1 MRFGIGVFHMVPQ
14 CVGGRVGVLA
24 MGVQKAVKQVGGAGK
39 GGSQGSYFERLR
51 AVADLRYDDSA
62 DDAAH
67 QLVLDKIGACED
79 LVRQYAQANGF
90 RSQEVRSAI
99 DEWAR
104 SFLADLGATRD
115 QLRDGRDVVVQ
126 ARGVMRQARDLFQA
140 NVSDELLTG
149 GERGWRLAADVV
161 GAVTTVVAPLGGF
174 LCFLGVETYFSGLEK
189 ERDREREEYCQNVIE
204 QMNASLNEGA
214 DRMQGIIDN
223 GGDKQNRWE
232 RRPAPPLPGVVDPNL
247 MGGVGG
253 AGSGSGAGGL
263 GGASGPGAGGSGA
276 GGAGGLDGGASGS
289 GGVVLPGRDWASEG
303 FARPGAV
310 QDPPPYAR
318 LSDVDGVGLVGRP
331 VNQTVTPNGLVG
343 GYAPPSAVHAS
354 DPRWDPS
361 YRIPHDAVSVG
372 RAASSGALGAIAG
385 GAGISARSLL
395 SGAAAAGAKGAAT
408 AGLKGAAAGTAG
420 AAGAKG
426 AAGLG
431 AGLKGGAAARGG
443 AGGVMGMGAP
453 AGGAGGEGED
463 KKRKRRAFTA
473 VFADEPDQEA
483 GPVWDPAHGPG
494 SADDD
499 IVLEVDLDEWG
510 LR

>member
-1 MRFGIGVFHMVPQ
+1 
-14 CVGGRVGVLA
+14 
-24 MGVQKAVKQVGGAGK
+24 MGVEKVVKQVGGAGK

-51 AVADLRYDDSA
+51 AVAELRYDDSA

-79 LVRQYAQANGF
+79 LVRQYAQTNGF

-223 GGDKQNRWE
+223 GGDGEDDYKRQK
-232 RRPAPPLPGVVDPNL
+232 PTASLPGVVDPNL
-247 MGGVGG
+247 VAGAGGGGDGGGSG
-253 AGSGSGAGGL
+253 AGSGFGAGVPGGADGAGGGL
-263 GGASGPGAGGSGA
+263 DGAGAGGSG
-276 GGAGGLDGGASGS
+276 
-289 GGVVLPGRDWASEG
+289 GVLLPGRDWASEG

-361 YRIPHDAVSVG
+361 YRIPQDALGVG

-395 SGAAAAGAKGAAT
+395 SGAAGLGAAGAKGAAGLGAAG
-408 AGLKGAAAGTAG
+408 AGLKGAAAG

-431 AGLKGGAAARGG
+431 AAAAARGG

-453 AGGAGGEGED
+453 VGGAGGNDADE
-463 KKRKRRAFTA
+463 KKKRRAFTA
-473 VFADEPDQEA
+473 VFADGPDEDA

-510 LR
+510 L

>member
-1 MRFGIGVFHMVPQ
+1 
-14 CVGGRVGVLA
+14 
-24 MGVQKAVKQVGGAGK
+24 MGVEKAVKQAGGAGK
-39 GGSQGSYFERLR
+39 GGDGQGTYFERLR

-67 QLVLDKIGACED
+67 QLVLDKIGECED
-79 LVRQYAQANGF
+79 LVRKYAQANGF
-90 RSQEVRSAI
+90 RSEQVRSAI

-104 SFLADLGATRD
+104 AFLADLGATRD

-126 ARGVMRQARDLFQA
+126 ARGVMRQARDLFNQ

-189 ERDREREEYCQNVIE
+189 ERDREREEYCQSVIE

-214 DRMQGIIDN
+214 DRMQGIIDK
-223 GGDKQNRWE
+223 GGDGDGGKIRGNK
-232 RRPAPPLPGVVDPNL
+232 PSSTDPLPGVVDPNL
-247 MGGVGG
+247 MAG
-253 AGSGSGAGGL
+253 AGA
-263 GGASGPGAGGSGA
+263 GAGGSG
-276 GGAGGLDGGASGS
+276 GVGPGSVGAGDPLGGSGGSGS
-289 GGVVLPGRDWASEG
+289 GGSGVVLPGRDWASEG

-372 RAASSGALGAIAG
+372 RAASSGALGALAG
-385 GAGISARSLL
+385 GAGISARSLR
-395 SGAAAAGAKGAAT
+395 SGAAGLGAAGAKGAV
-408 AGLKGAAAGTAG
+408 GLGAAG

-431 AGLKGGAAARGG
+431 AAGLKGGAAAAAARGG

-453 AGGAGGEGED
+453 VGGAGGQGGDEK
-463 KKRKRRAFTA
+463 KKRRPFTA
-473 VFADEPDQEA
+473 VFKDDPDEDA

-494 SADDD
+494 SADDGT
-499 IVLEVDLDEWG
+499 VLEVDLDEWG
-510 LR
+510 L

>member
-1 MRFGIGVFHMVPQ
+1 
-14 CVGGRVGVLA
+14 
-24 MGVQKAVKQVGGAGK
+24 MGVQKVVKQVGGAGK
-39 GGSQGSYFERLR
+39 GGARGSYFERLR

-67 QLVLDKIGACED
+67 QLVLDKISACED
-79 LVRQYAQANGF
+79 LVRKYAQTNGF

-104 SFLADLGATRD
+104 AFLSDLGATRD

-126 ARGVMRQARDLFQA
+126 ARGVMRQARDLFNQ

-149 GERGWRLAADVV
+149 AERGWRLASDVV
-161 GAVTTVVAPLGGF
+161 GAVTTVVAPLGGV
-174 LCFLGVETYFSGLEK
+174 LCLLGAETYFSGLEE
-189 ERDREREEYCQNVIE
+189 ERDREREEYCQSVIE
-204 QMNASLNEGA
+204 QMNASLTEGA
-214 DRMQGIIDN
+214 DRMQAIIDN
-223 GGDKQNRWE
+223 GGDGKDVGGGKH
-232 RRPAPPLPGVVDPNL
+232 PSIDPLPGVVDPNL
-247 MGGVGG
+247 M
-253 AGSGSGAGGL
+253 AGAGG
-263 GGASGPGAGGSGA
+263 GGDGGGSGA
-276 GGAGGLDGGASGS
+276 GSGFGARVPGGADGAGGGLDGAGGGGGA
-289 GGVVLPGRDWASEG
+289 GGVLLPGRDWASEG

-361 YRIPHDAVSVG
+361 YRIPQDALGVG

-408 AGLKGAAAGTAG
+408 AGLKGATAGATG

-431 AGLKGGAAARGG
+431 AGVKGGAAARGG
-443 AGGVMGMGAP
+443 AAGMMGMGAP
-453 AGGAGGEGED
+453 AGGPGGEGDE
-463 KKRKRRAFTA
+463 KKKRRAFTA

-483 GPVWDPAHGPG
+483 APVWDPAHGPG

>member
-1 MRFGIGVFHMVPQ
+1 M
-14 CVGGRVGVLA
+14 
-24 MGVQKAVKQVGGAGK
+24 
-39 GGSQGSYFERLR
+39 
-51 AVADLRYDDSA
+51 
-62 DDAAH
+62 
-67 QLVLDKIGACED
+67 
-79 LVRQYAQANGF
+79 
-90 RSQEVRSAI
+90 
-99 DEWAR
+99 
-104 SFLADLGATRD
+104 
-115 QLRDGRDVVVQ
+115 
-126 ARGVMRQARDLFQA
+126 
-140 NVSDELLTG
+140 
-149 GERGWRLAADVV
+149 
-161 GAVTTVVAPLGGF
+161 
-174 LCFLGVETYFSGLEK
+174 
-189 ERDREREEYCQNVIE
+189 IE

-214 DRMQGIIDN
+214 DKMQGIIDN
-223 GGDKQNRWE
+223 GGDGKDVDGGK
-232 RRPAPPLPGVVDPNL
+232 LPGRAPSADPLRGIVDPNL
-247 MGGVGG
+247 MD
-253 AGSGSGAGGL
+253 
-263 GGASGPGAGGSGA
+263 GPGGGSGA
-276 GGAGGLDGGASGS
+276 GGADGSGGGLDGAGGSGGS
-289 GGVVLPGRDWASEG
+289 GGVLLPGRDWASEG

>member
-1 MRFGIGVFHMVPQ
+1 
-14 CVGGRVGVLA
+14 
-24 MGVQKAVKQVGGAGK
+24 MGVEKAVKQAGGAGK
-39 GGSQGSYFERLR
+39 GGDGQGTYFERLR

-67 QLVLDKIGACED
+67 QLVLDKIGECED
-79 LVRQYAQANGF
+79 LVRKYAQANGF
-90 RSQEVRSAI
+90 RSEQVRAAI

-214 DRMQGIIDN
+214 DKMQGIIDKGGN
-223 GGDKQNRWE
+223 GGWTRDSSRKN
-232 RRPAPPLPGVVDPNL
+232 PAVDTLPGIVDPNL
-247 MGGVGG
+247 MAGAGAGAGGSGGVGTLGG
-253 AGSGSGAGGL
+253 AGVPGGSDGSGAGGL
-263 GGASGPGAGGSGA
+263 DGAGGS
-276 GGAGGLDGGASGS
+276 
-289 GGVVLPGRDWASEG
+289 GVVLPGRDWASEG

-395 SGAAAAGAKGAAT
+395 SGAAGLGA
-408 AGLKGAAAGTAG
+408 AGLKGAAGLGAAG

-431 AGLKGGAAARGG
+431 AAGLKGGAAAARGG
-443 AGGVMGMGAP
+443 AGGLMGMGAP
-453 AGGAGGEGED
+453 VGGAGGQGGDEK
-463 KKRKRRAFTA
+463 KKRRPFTA
-473 VFADEPDQEA
+473 VFKDDPDEDA

-494 SADDD
+494 SADDGT
-499 IVLEVDLDEWG
+499 VLEVDLDEWG
-510 LR
+510 L

>member
-1 MRFGIGVFHMVPQ
+1 
-14 CVGGRVGVLA
+14 
-24 MGVQKAVKQVGGAGK
+24 
-39 GGSQGSYFERLR
+39 
-51 AVADLRYDDSA
+51 
-62 DDAAH
+62 
-67 QLVLDKIGACED
+67 
-79 LVRQYAQANGF
+79 
-90 RSQEVRSAI
+90 
-99 DEWAR
+99 
-104 SFLADLGATRD
+104 
-115 QLRDGRDVVVQ
+115 
-126 ARGVMRQARDLFQA
+126 MRQARDLFQA

-149 GERGWRLAADVV
+149 GERGWRLATDGAGAVAFFAIPVV
-161 GAVTTVVAPLGGF
+161 GAVAMVASEL
-174 LCFLGVETYFSGLEK
+174 YWSGLEE

-214 DRMQGIIDN
+214 DKMQGIIDN
-223 GGDKQNRWE
+223 GGDGGWTRDSNR
-232 RRPAPPLPGVVDPNL
+232 RIPAVDPLRGVVDPNL

-263 GGASGPGAGGSGA
+263 GGASGAGAGGSGA
-276 GGAGGLDGGASGS
+276 GGAGGGFDGAGGDGS

-303 FARPGAV
+303 FARPGAI

-318 LSDVDGVGLVGRP
+318 LSDVDGVGLVERP

-343 GYAPPSAVHAS
+343 GYTPPSAVHAS
-354 DPRWDPS
+354 DPRWDPA
-361 YRIPHDAVSVG
+361 YRIPQDALSVG

-395 SGAAAAGAKGAAT
+395 SGAAAAGAKGAVGLGA
-408 AGLKGAAAGTAG
+408 AGLKGGAGLGAAG
-420 AAGAKG
+420 AAGAK
-426 AAGLG
+426 
-431 AGLKGGAAARGG
+431 GG

-453 AGGAGGEGED
+453 VGGAGGNDADEK
-463 KKRKRRAFTA
+463 KKRRPFTA

-483 GPVWDPAHGPG
+483 APVWDPAHGPG

>member
-1 MRFGIGVFHMVPQ
+1 
-14 CVGGRVGVLA
+14 
-24 MGVQKAVKQVGGAGK
+24 MGVQKVVKQVGGAGK
-39 GGSQGSYFERLR
+39 GGDGQGSYFERLQ

-67 QLVLDKIGACED
+67 QLVLDKIGECED
-79 LVRQYAQANGF
+79 LVRKYAQANGF
-90 RSQEVRSAI
+90 RSEQVRAAI

-104 SFLADLGATRD
+104 AFLADLGATRD

-126 ARGVMRQARDLFQA
+126 ARGVMRQARDLFNQ

-189 ERDREREEYCQNVIE
+189 ERDREREEYCQSVIE

-214 DRMQGIIDN
+214 DKMQAIIDKGGN
-223 GGDKQNRWE
+223 GNDDYKLQQ
-232 RRPAPPLPGVVDPNL
+232 PQAPSLPGIVDPNL
-247 MGGVGG
+247 MAGAGAGGSGGVGPGSVG
-253 AGSGSGAGGL
+253 AGDPL
-263 GGASGPGAGGSGA
+263 GGSGA
-276 GGAGGLDGGASGS
+276 GGRDGADGAGVGGS
-289 GGVVLPGRDWASEG
+289 GVLLPGRDWASEG

-343 GYAPPSAVHAS
+343 GYTPPSAVHAS

-372 RAASSGALGAIAG
+372 RAASSGALGALAG

-395 SGAAAAGAKGAAT
+395 SGAAGLGA
-408 AGLKGAAAGTAG
+408 AGLKGAAGLGAAG

-431 AGLKGGAAARGG
+431 AAGLKGGAAARGG
-443 AGGVMGMGAP
+443 AGGLMGMGAP
-453 AGGAGGEGED
+453 VGGAGGQGGDEK
-463 KKRKRRAFTA
+463 KKRRPFTA
-473 VFADEPDQEA
+473 VFKDDPDEEA

-510 LR
+510 L

>member
-1 MRFGIGVFHMVPQ
+1 M
-14 CVGGRVGVLA
+14 
-24 MGVQKAVKQVGGAGK
+24 
-39 GGSQGSYFERLR
+39 
-51 AVADLRYDDSA
+51 ADLRYDDSA

-67 QLVLDKIGACED
+67 QLVLDKISACED
-79 LVRQYAQANGF
+79 LVHKYAQTNGF

-104 SFLADLGATRD
+104 AFLADLGATRD

-126 ARGVMRQARDLFQA
+126 VRGVMRQARDLFQA

-149 GERGWRLAADVV
+149 AERGWRIATDGAGAVAFCAIPVV
-161 GAVTTVVAPLGGF
+161 GAVAMVASEL
-174 LCFLGVETYFSGLEK
+174 YWSGLEK

-204 QMNASLNEGA
+204 QMNASLTEGA
-214 DRMQGIIDN
+214 DRMQAIIDK
-223 GGDKQNRWE
+223 GGDGEDDYKRQK
-232 RRPAPPLPGVVDPNL
+232 PTASLPGVVDPNL
-247 MGGVGG
+247 MAGG
-253 AGSGSGAGGL
+253 AGSGFGAGVP
-263 GGASGPGAGGSGA
+263 GGAYGSGA
-276 GGAGGLDGGASGS
+276 GAGGGFDGDGS
-289 GGVVLPGRDWASEG
+289 GVVLPGRDWASEG

-343 GYAPPSAVHAS
+343 GYTPPSAVHAS

-361 YRIPHDAVSVG
+361 YRIPQDALSVG

-385 GAGISARSLL
+385 GTAVSARSLL
-395 SGAAAAGAKGAAT
+395 SGAAGLKGAAT
-408 AGLKGAAAGTAG
+408 AGLKGATAG
-420 AAGAKG
+420 AAGAGAKG

-431 AGLKGGAAARGG
+431 AALKGGAAAARGG

-453 AGGAGGEGED
+453 AGGAGGEGDEK
-463 KKRKRRAFTA
+463 KKRRPFTA
-473 VFADEPDQEA
+473 VFADEPDQETA
-483 GPVWDPAHGPG
+483 PVWDPAHGPG

-510 LR
+510 L

>member
-1 MRFGIGVFHMVPQ
+1 M
-14 CVGGRVGVLA
+14 
-24 MGVQKAVKQVGGAGK
+24 
-39 GGSQGSYFERLR
+39 
-51 AVADLRYDDSA
+51 
-62 DDAAH
+62 
-67 QLVLDKIGACED
+67 
-79 LVRQYAQANGF
+79 
-90 RSQEVRSAI
+90 
-99 DEWAR
+99 
-104 SFLADLGATRD
+104 
-115 QLRDGRDVVVQ
+115 
-126 ARGVMRQARDLFQA
+126 
-140 NVSDELLTG
+140 
-149 GERGWRLAADVV
+149 
-161 GAVTTVVAPLGGF
+161 
-174 LCFLGVETYFSGLEK
+174 
-189 ERDREREEYCQNVIE
+189 IE

-214 DRMQGIIDN
+214 DKMQGIIDK
-223 GGDKQNRWE
+223 GGDAKDNIWE
-232 RRPAPPLPGVVDPNL
+232 RRPAPSLPGIVDPNL
-247 MGGVGG
+247 M
-253 AGSGSGAGGL
+253 A
-263 GGASGPGAGGSGA
+263 GA
-276 GGAGGLDGGASGS
+276 GGAGGGSGAGAGGSGGVGPGSVGAGEPLGGSGGSGS
-289 GGVVLPGRDWASEG
+289 GGSGVVLPGRDWASEG

-372 RAASSGALGAIAG
+372 RAASSGALGALAG

-395 SGAAAAGAKGAAT
+395 SGAAGLGAAGAKGAA
-408 AGLKGAAAGTAG
+408 GLGAAG

-431 AGLKGGAAARGG
+431 AAGLKGGAAAARGG

-453 AGGAGGEGED
+453 VGGAGGQGGDEK
-463 KKRKRRAFTA
+463 KKRRPFTA
-473 VFADEPDQEA
+473 VFADGPDEDA

-510 LR
+510 L

>member
-1 MRFGIGVFHMVPQ
+1 
-14 CVGGRVGVLA
+14 
-24 MGVQKAVKQVGGAGK
+24 MGVEKAVKQAGGAGK

-51 AVADLRYDDSA
+51 AVAELRYDDSA

-67 QLVLDKIGACED
+67 QLVLDKIGECED
-79 LVRQYAQANGF
+79 LVRKYAQANGF
-90 RSQEVRSAI
+90 RSEQVRAAI

-104 SFLADLGATRD
+104 AFLADLGATRD

-126 ARGVMRQARDLFQA
+126 ARGVMRQARDLFQE

-214 DRMQGIIDN
+214 DRMQAIIDN
-223 GGDKQNRWE
+223 GGDAKDNIWE
-232 RRPAPPLPGVVDPNL
+232 RRPAPSLPGIVDPNL
-247 MGGVGG
+247 MGGAEGGSG
-253 AGSGSGAGGL
+253 AGSGFGAGVP
-263 GGASGPGAGGSGA
+263 GGADGSGGGLDGAGGSG
-276 GGAGGLDGGASGS
+276 GS

-303 FARPGAV
+303 FARPGAI

-395 SGAAAAGAKGAAT
+395 SGAAGLGAAGAKGAV
-408 AGLKGAAAGTAG
+408 GLGAAG

-426 AAGLG
+426 AAAGLG
-431 AGLKGGAAARGG
+431 AAGAAAARGG

-453 AGGAGGEGED
+453 VAGAGAGGEGED
-463 KKRKRRAFTA
+463 KKKRRPFTA
-473 VFADEPDQEA
+473 VFADGPDEDA

>member
-1 MRFGIGVFHMVPQ
+1 
-14 CVGGRVGVLA
+14 

-39 GGSQGSYFERLR
+39 DGSQGSYFERLR

-214 DRMQGIIDN
+214 DKMQGIIDN
-223 GGDKQNRWE
+223 GGDAKRSSKLPG
-232 RRPAPPLPGVVDPNL
+232 RAPSADPLPGIVDPNL
-247 MGGVGG
+247 MAGAGAGGDGGGSG
-253 AGSGSGAGGL
+253 AGSGFGAGVP
-263 GGASGPGAGGSGA
+263 GGADGSGGGLDGAGGSG
-276 GGAGGLDGGASGS
+276 GS
-289 GGVVLPGRDWASEG
+289 GGVLLPGRDWASEG

-343 GYAPPSAVHAS
+343 GYTPPSAVHAS
-354 DPRWDPS
+354 DPRWDPA
-361 YRIPHDAVSVG
+361 YRIPQDALSAG
-372 RAASSGALGAIAG
+372 RAASSGALGALAG
-385 GAGISARSLL
+385 GAALSARSLL
-395 SGAAAAGAKGAAT
+395 SGAAGLKGAAT
-408 AGLKGAAAGTAG
+408 AGLKGAAGLGAAG

-431 AGLKGGAAARGG
+431 AATGLKGGAAKGG
-443 AGGVMGMGAP
+443 AAGMMGMGAP
-453 AGGAGGEGED
+453 AGGAGGEGNEK
-463 KKRKRRAFTA
+463 KKRRPFTA

-483 GPVWDPAHGPG
+483 APVWDPAHGPG

-510 LR
+510 L

>member
-1 MRFGIGVFHMVPQ
+1 
-14 CVGGRVGVLA
+14 
-24 MGVQKAVKQVGGAGK
+24 MGVQKVVKQAGGAGK
-39 GGSQGSYFERLR
+39 GGSQGTYFERLR
-51 AVADLRYDDSA
+51 AVAELRYDDSA

-90 RSQEVRSAI
+90 RSEQVRAAI

-126 ARGVMRQARDLFQA
+126 ARGVMRQARDLFNQ

-149 GERGWRLAADVV
+149 GERGWRLATDGAGAVAFFAIPVV
-161 GAVTTVVAPLGGF
+161 GAVAMVASEL
-174 LCFLGVETYFSGLEK
+174 YWSGLEE

-214 DRMQGIIDN
+214 DKMQDIIDN
-223 GGDKQNRWE
+223 GGNANDFRKGSGKH
-232 RRPAPPLPGVVDPNL
+232 PTVDPLRGIVDPNL
-247 MGGVGG
+247 MGGAGGGSG
-253 AGSGSGAGGL
+253 AGSGFGAGVP
-263 GGASGPGAGGSGA
+263 GGADGSGGGLDGAGGSG
-276 GGAGGLDGGASGS
+276 GS
-289 GGVVLPGRDWASEG
+289 GGVLLPGRDWASEG
-303 FARPGAV
+303 FARPGAI

-354 DPRWDPS
+354 DPRWDPA
-361 YRIPHDAVSVG
+361 YRIPQDALSVG

-395 SGAAAAGAKGAAT
+395 SGAAAAGAKGAVGLGA
-408 AGLKGAAAGTAG
+408 AGLKGGAGLGAAG
-420 AAGAKG
+420 AAGAK
-426 AAGLG
+426 
-431 AGLKGGAAARGG
+431 GG

-453 AGGAGGEGED
+453 VGGAGGNDADEK
-463 KKRKRRAFTA
+463 KKRRPFTA

-483 GPVWDPAHGPG
+483 APVWDPAHGPG

>member
-1 MRFGIGVFHMVPQ
+1 
-14 CVGGRVGVLA
+14 
-24 MGVQKAVKQVGGAGK
+24 MGVEKAVKRAGGAGK
-39 GGSQGSYFERLR
+39 GGDGQGTYFERLR

-67 QLVLDKIGACED
+67 QLVLDKIGECED
-79 LVRQYAQANGF
+79 LVRKYAQANGF
-90 RSQEVRSAI
+90 RSEQVRSAI

-104 SFLADLGATRD
+104 AFLADLGATRD

-126 ARGVMRQARDLFQA
+126 ARGVMRQARDLFNQ

-149 GERGWRLAADVV
+149 GERGWRLAADGAGAVAFFAIPVV
-161 GAVTTVVAPLGGF
+161 GAVAMVASEL
-174 LCFLGVETYFSGLEK
+174 YWSGLEK

-214 DRMQGIIDN
+214 DKMQAIIDKGGN
-223 GGDKQNRWE
+223 GNDDYKLQQ
-232 RRPAPPLPGVVDPNL
+232 PQAPSLPGIVDPNL
-247 MGGVGG
+247 MAGAGAGGSGGVGPGSVG
-253 AGSGSGAGGL
+253 AGDPL
-263 GGASGPGAGGSGA
+263 GGSGA
-276 GGAGGLDGGASGS
+276 GGRDGADGAGVGGS
-289 GGVVLPGRDWASEG
+289 GVLLPGRDWASEG

-343 GYAPPSAVHAS
+343 GYTPPSAVHAS

-372 RAASSGALGAIAG
+372 RAASSGALGALAG

-395 SGAAAAGAKGAAT
+395 SGAAGLGA
-408 AGLKGAAAGTAG
+408 AGLKGAAGLGAAG

-431 AGLKGGAAARGG
+431 AAGLKGGAAARGG
-443 AGGVMGMGAP
+443 AGGLMGMGAP
-453 AGGAGGEGED
+453 VGGAGGQGGDEK
-463 KKRKRRAFTA
+463 KKRRPFTA
-473 VFADEPDQEA
+473 VFKDDPDEEA

-494 SADDD
+494 SADDGT
-499 IVLEVDLDEWG
+499 VLEVDLDEWG
-510 LR
+510 L

>member
-1 MRFGIGVFHMVPQ
+1 MWFGVGVFHMVPQ

-51 AVADLRYDDSA
+51 AVAELRYDDSA

-90 RSQEVRSAI
+90 RSEQVRAAI

-214 DRMQGIIDN
+214 DKMQGIIDN
-223 GGDKQNRWE
+223 GGDGEKIRGKK
-232 RRPAPPLPGVVDPNL
+232 PPSTDPLPGVVDPNL
-247 MGGVGG
+247 MGGAGG
-253 AGSGSGAGGL
+253 AG
-263 GGASGPGAGGSGA
+263 GGSGA
-276 GGAGGLDGGASGS
+276 GSGFGAGVPGGADGSGGGLDGAGGS
-289 GGVVLPGRDWASEG
+289 DGVLPGRDWASEG

-354 DPRWDPS
+354 DPRWDPA
-361 YRIPHDAVSVG
+361 YRIPQDALSVG

-431 AGLKGGAAARGG
+431 AGLKGGAAARDG

>member
-1 MRFGIGVFHMVPQ
+1 
-14 CVGGRVGVLA
+14 
-24 MGVQKAVKQVGGAGK
+24 MGVEKAVKRAGGAGK
-39 GGSQGSYFERLR
+39 GGDGQGTYFERLR

-67 QLVLDKIGACED
+67 QLVLDKIGECED
-79 LVRQYAQANGF
+79 LVRKYAQANGF
-90 RSQEVRSAI
+90 RSEQVRSAI

-104 SFLADLGATRD
+104 AFLADLGATRD

-126 ARGVMRQARDLFQA
+126 ARGVMRQARDLFNQ

-189 ERDREREEYCQNVIE
+189 ERDREREEYCQSVIE

-214 DRMQGIIDN
+214 DKMQGIIDKGGN
-223 GGDKQNRWE
+223 GDGNGPRKFPG
-232 RRPAPPLPGVVDPNL
+232 RPPSADPLPGIVDPNL
-247 MGGVGG
+247 MAGAGAGAGGSGGGAPLGG
-253 AGSGSGAGGL
+253 AGGPLGGSGAGGL
-263 GGASGPGAGGSGA
+263 DGAGGSG
-276 GGAGGLDGGASGS
+276 GS
-289 GGVVLPGRDWASEG
+289 GVVLPGRDWASEG

-361 YRIPHDAVSVG
+361 YRIPQDALSAG
-372 RAASSGALGAIAG
+372 RAASSGALGALAG

-395 SGAAAAGAKGAAT
+395 SGAAGLGAAGAKGAA
-408 AGLKGAAAGTAG
+408 GLGAAG

-431 AGLKGGAAARGG
+431 AAGAAARGG
-443 AGGVMGMGAP
+443 AGGLMGMGAP
-453 AGGAGGEGED
+453 VGGAGGQGGDEK
-463 KKRKRRAFTA
+463 KKRRPFTA
-473 VFADEPDQEA
+473 VFKDDPDEEA

-494 SADDD
+494 SADDGT
-499 IVLEVDLDEWG
+499 VLEVDLDEWG
-510 LR
+510 L

>member
-1 MRFGIGVFHMVPQ
+1 M
-14 CVGGRVGVLA
+14 
-24 MGVQKAVKQVGGAGK
+24 
-39 GGSQGSYFERLR
+39 
-51 AVADLRYDDSA
+51 
-62 DDAAH
+62 
-67 QLVLDKIGACED
+67 
-79 LVRQYAQANGF
+79 
-90 RSQEVRSAI
+90 
-99 DEWAR
+99 
-104 SFLADLGATRD
+104 
-115 QLRDGRDVVVQ
+115 
-126 ARGVMRQARDLFQA
+126 
-140 NVSDELLTG
+140 
-149 GERGWRLAADVV
+149 
-161 GAVTTVVAPLGGF
+161 
-174 LCFLGVETYFSGLEK
+174 
-189 ERDREREEYCQNVIE
+189 IE

-214 DRMQGIIDN
+214 DRMQAIIDN
-223 GGDKQNRWE
+223 GGDAKDNIWE
-232 RRPAPPLPGVVDPNL
+232 RRPAPSLPGIVDPNL
-247 MGGVGG
+247 MGGAEGGSG
-253 AGSGSGAGGL
+253 AGSGFGAGVP
-263 GGASGPGAGGSGA
+263 GGADGSGGGLDGAGGSG
-276 GGAGGLDGGASGS
+276 GS

-303 FARPGAV
+303 FARPGAI

-395 SGAAAAGAKGAAT
+395 SGAAGLGAAGAKGAV
-408 AGLKGAAAGTAG
+408 GLGAAG

-426 AAGLG
+426 AAAGLG
-431 AGLKGGAAARGG
+431 AAGAAAARGG

-453 AGGAGGEGED
+453 VAGAGAGGEGED
-463 KKRKRRAFTA
+463 KKKRRPFTA
-473 VFADEPDQEA
+473 VFADGPDEDA

>member
-1 MRFGIGVFHMVPQ
+1 
-14 CVGGRVGVLA
+14 
-24 MGVQKAVKQVGGAGK
+24 MGVEKAVKQVGGAGK
-39 GGSQGSYFERLR
+39 GGSQGTYFERLR
-51 AVADLRYDDSA
+51 AVAELRYDDSA

-90 RSQEVRSAI
+90 RSEQVRAAI

-189 ERDREREEYCQNVIE
+189 ERDREREEYRQSVIE

-223 GGDKQNRWE
+223 GGDGKDVDGGK
-232 RRPAPPLPGVVDPNL
+232 LPGRAPSADPLRGIVDPNL
-247 MGGVGG
+247 MD
-253 AGSGSGAGGL
+253 
-263 GGASGPGAGGSGA
+263 GPGGGSGA
-276 GGAGGLDGGASGS
+276 GGADGSGGGLDGAGGSGGS
-289 GGVVLPGRDWASEG
+289 GGVLLPGRDWASEG
-303 FARPGAV
+303 FARPGAI

-431 AGLKGGAAARGG
+431 AGLKGAAAAARGG

-453 AGGAGGEGED
+453 VGGAGGNDADE
-463 KKRKRRAFTA
+463 KKKRRAFTA
-473 VFADEPDQEA
+473 VFADGPDEDA

-510 LR
+510 L